1 MISFRERQEPE
12 LNGFEKEKAALKD
25 RLLQQ
30 KTFKTMDAWL
40 KRIKSESQISI
51 EEGFWQS

>member
-1 MISFRERQEPE
+1 
-12 LNGFEKEKAALKD
+12 
-25 RLLQQ
+25 LLQQ

-51 EEGFWQS
+51 EEGFWKS